1 MRHYESEGQ
10 QSVCGH
16 TNTGR
21 WCRRSADGTGAGPQH
36 TSRLFPW
43 VGIAQALIFT
53 QGGLSTQPDLPAGW
67 PIIFCWIFTGHRLS
81 CLTPKDH
88 STMQWGLPGRGP
100 GGAAL
105 PQISE
110 DEGVGPAPPCGV
122 QGLAV
127 LGTWCERLNVESGIR
142 TGADGADT

>member
-21 WCRRSADGTGAGPQH
+21 WWRRSADGTGAGPRH

-67 PIIFCWIFTGHRLS
+67 PIFFCWSFTGHRLS

-88 STMQWGLPGRGP
+88 STTQWGLPGWGP

-110 DEGVGPAPPCGV
+110 DEGTGPAPPCGV